1 MDFVRRKFY
10 KISEIAEKFKLHRD
24 AVSRMIKSGKLE
36 TRIIKTYRGHS
47 RKRIIASNKTYRFLN
62 DYAKWSSPSFNRWK
76 QFFNVEAP
84 VVEKICTV
92 CARMKN
98 TYMTKDE
105 INKTDFCDIPRS
117 IEDWKLGKELPKGII
132 RDILSLSKTQIKIM
146 DVLSDNYS
154 AKGKKTQKELA
165 ELCGITRSTLL
176 YHARN
181 CSLINDFL
189 KKLHTNRSRIILNRG
204 KVNKAVEPPA
214 SIEDESSFEYFD
226 ESDISV

>member
-1 MDFVRRKFY
+1 MTTKEDIMEISRRARVDFVRRKFY

-47 RKRIIASNKTYRFLN
+47 RKRIIASNKSYRFLN
-62 DYAKWSSPSFNRWK
+62 DYAKCSSPSFKRWK

-84 VVEKICTV
+84 VVNKICTV

-98 TYMTKDE
+98 IYTTKTELGNMDYCDVP
-105 INKTDFCDIPRS
+105 KT

-146 DVLSDNYS
+146 DILCDEFSE
-154 AKGKKTQKELA
+154 GGRKTQKELA

-181 CSLINDFL
+181 CSLINTFL
-189 KKLHTNRSRIILNRG
+189 RKLHTNRG
-204 KVNKAVEPPA
+204 
-214 SIEDESSFEYFD
+214 
-226 ESDISV
+226 